1 MAETICNTSPLQY
14 LFQVDLLDLLP
25 SLYGE
30 VIVPEAVLVEIAD
43 GRRQGVVLPDIESL
57 PWAQVGR
64 AKEQALLPILT
75 DLGPGER
82 EVLALA
88 VERPG
93 SLALLDDRL
102 ARRYALH
109 LGLKFTGTLGILL
122 LAKRGGR
129 LRAVAPVLDELD
141 RRGFRLDAGT
151 RSVVLK
157 LSGESPAQA
166 PSY

>member
-1 MAETICNTSPLQY
+1 
-14 LFQVDLLDLLP
+14 
-25 SLYGE
+25 
-30 VIVPEAVLVEIAD
+30 VLVEIAD

-129 LRAVAPVLDELD
+129 LRAVAPVLDDLD
-141 RRGFRLDAGT
+141 QRGFRLDAGT

-157 LSGESPAQA
+157 LSGESPA
-166 PSY
+166 

>member
-30 VIVPEAVLVEIAD
+30 VIVPEAVLVEIED
-43 GRRQGVVLPDIESL
+43 GRRQGLVLPDIESL

-122 LAKRGGR
+122 LAKRVGR